1 MAWILHVMLRQVYTG
16 KKRAKGVEKNGRF
29 ESGVFDQK
37 MRASK
42 VLHRQGVVVKEISNF
57 KKKSNT
63 LNQDNSKD
71 VLRAA
76 QELAGLHP
84 S

>member
-1 MAWILHVMLRQVYTG
+1 
-16 KKRAKGVEKNGRF
+16 
-29 ESGVFDQK
+29 

-63 LNQDNSKD
+63 LNQDNNKD
-71 VLRAA
+71 VLRVA

-84 S
+84 SEAFP